1 MFQQQR
7 RRRRSPIIAASVLAL
22 VVALVLGIYLGGHPG
37 WMPSGVRSAF
47 TDEGGSGQFVQGV
60 LDEVKHGFYRKVNVA
75 QLVNTGLSAAVASL
89 DDPYSHYYSP
99 AAYRS
104 FQNYTNPHD
113 RGIGVIVRDKPSSRG
128 LLITSVLPDSPAERA
143 GLAAGQQIVAVGS
156 HSLAG
161 KPTSYDTSLIIGR
174 PGTPV
179 TITVLGGGSRTHV
192 LRLIRANLS
201 VSVASS
207 KLLRYHGV
215 KIGDL
220 PFTQFSQGSG
230 DQLRTQVRKML
241 GAGAQALILDLRGN
255 GGGLL
260 QEAVNVASI
269 FIPDGTIV
277 STDGRTQP
285 RQVYVAKGDPLAPH
299 IPLVVL
305 VNGDTASSAEIVTA
319 ALQDRGRAKVVGTH
333 TYGKGVYQEI
343 QSLSNGG
350 ALEITVG
357 EFFTPSGR
365 NLGGGGDR
373 RGAGVS
379 PNVPVSEN
387 TSGRG
392 DRQLAS
398 AERTVAAEAH

>member
-1 MFQQQR
+1 MFQPQR
-7 RRRRSPIIAASVLAL
+7 RPRRTPLIAVGALAAIVLL
-22 VVALVLGIYLGGHPG
+22 LLGIYLGGHPG

-47 TDEGGSGQFVQGV
+47 TDEGGEGQFVQGV
-60 LDEVKHGFYRKVNVA
+60 LNEVKHDFYRKVNVT
-75 QLVNTGLSAAVASL
+75 QLANEGLSAAVASL

-99 AAYRS
+99 AEYQS
-104 FQNYTNPHD
+104 FENFTNPHD
-113 RGIGVIVRDKPSSRG
+113 RGIGVDVEEKPTSRG
-128 LLITSVLPDSPAERA
+128 LKITGILPDSPAERA
-143 GLAAGQQIVAVGS
+143 GLAPGEQIVAVG
-156 HSLAG
+156 HTELAG
-161 KPTSYDTSLIIGR
+161 KSTTADTSLITGR
-174 PGTPV
+174 PGTAV
-179 TITVLGGGSRTHV
+179 TITVLQGAHPRIVHLV
-192 LRLIRANLS
+192 RANLT

-207 KLLRYHGV
+207 HLIRYRGL

-220 PFTQFSQGSG
+220 VFTQFSQGSG
-230 DQLRTQVRKML
+230 NELRAQVRKML
-241 GAGAQALILDLRGN
+241 ADGAQALVLDLRDN

-260 QEAVNVASI
+260 EEAVNVASI

-285 RQVYVAKGDPLAPH
+285 RQVYVAKGDAIAPH
-299 IPLVVL
+299 IPLAVL
-305 VNGDTASSAEIVTA
+305 VNADTASSAEIVSA

-373 RGAGVS
+373 RGAGVV
-379 PNVPVSEN
+379 PNVYVTEN

-392 DRQLAS
+392 DRQLSA
-398 AERTVAAEAH
+398 AERTLAAEVR